1 MACGNFVPPFPSLL
15 AWCYGDHVERDGG
28 NLTTV
33 SSSGQLLGTLFGID
47 DV

>member
-1 MACGNFVPPFPSLL
+1 MARGNVVPPFPSLL

-33 SSSGQLLGTLFGID
+33 SHTGQLLGNLFGTNG
-47 DV
+47 V